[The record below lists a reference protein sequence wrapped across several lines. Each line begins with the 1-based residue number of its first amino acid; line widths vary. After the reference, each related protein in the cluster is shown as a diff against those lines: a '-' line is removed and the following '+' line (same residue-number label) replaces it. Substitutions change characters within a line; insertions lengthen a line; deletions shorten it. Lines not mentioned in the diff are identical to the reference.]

1 MHVNVARAVAAVA
14 VCWIVAGCAATHR
27 ADKPGARLERKGD
40 EIVIAGQFF
49 HTGAPVVLW
58 TDPGG
63 YDAYRVERR
72 FAPWAVASFEETA
85 KEAAE
90 NRRLKKRGTEVDS
103 PARYGLRFAPTTRST
118 TRSAATQAIPDS
130 TTEPATRYASRT
142 GRRSGR
148 PTEGGEKLT
157 PEQLQQVR
165 GGGWP
170 LELVQ
175 QKVDQFVYHYDVA
188 ASSRGCF
195 NTLHDNRGLSVH
207 FMLDLDG
214 TIYQTLDVKE
224 RAWHA
229 SESNSRSV
237 GIEICNI
244 GAYNLKQKETLQT
257 YYRTDENGK
266 TRYVFP
272 AWAKDS
278 QRTPNFV
285 ARPIRNEMVVAQ
297 VQGNT
302 YHQYDL
308 TPEQYDSL
316 IKLTAALCT
325 VLPRMTPD
333 YPRDANGNLITRVL
347 DDTQW
352 EQFSGLMGHYHVQEN
367 KQDPGPA
374 FQWDKVING
383 ARKRMGLKPLPEGD
397 VINNPKQAV
406 ATK

>member
-1 MHVNVARAVAAVA
+1 MRVNVARAVAALA
-14 VCWIVAGCAATHR
+14 VCLVVAGCAKTDR

-58 TDPGG
+58 TEPGG
-63 YDAYRVERR
+63 FDAYRVERR
-72 FAPWAVASFEETA
+72 FAPWERASFERTA
-85 KEAAE
+85 EEAAE
-90 NRRLKKRGTEVDS
+90 KKRLKRREGTDVDS
-103 PARYGLRFAPTTRST
+103 PARYGLRFAPSTRST
-118 TRSAATQAIPDS
+118 TQSTTQS
-130 TTEPATRYASRT
+130 TTEPTEPTTRFTSRT
-142 GRRSGR
+142 DRRRGR

-157 PEQLQQVR
+157 AEQLQQVR

-188 ASSRGCF
+188 AASRGCF
-195 NTLHDNRGLSVH
+195 KTLHDDRGLSVH

-244 GAYNLKQKETLQT
+244 GAYGAKTRKTLET
-257 YYRTDENGK
+257 YYRTDEKGK
-266 TRYVFP
+266 TQYVFP
-272 AWAKDS
+272 PWAKDS

-285 ARPIRNEMVVAQ
+285 ARPARDGLIVGN
-297 VQGNT
+297 VQGSE
-302 YHQYDL
+302 YFQYDL

-316 IKLTAALCT
+316 VKLTAALCT
-325 VLPRMTPD
+325 VLPRIKPD
-333 YPRDANGNLITRVL
+333 YPRDAQGNLITKVL
-347 DDTQW
+347 DDSQW
-352 EQFSGLMGHYHVQEN
+352 ENFSGLMGHYHVQEN

-383 ARKRMGLKPLPEGD
+383 ARKRMGLKPLPAGD
-397 VINNPKQAV
+397 LLNNPKQSV
-406 ATK
+406 AKK